1 MINLII
7 LVLTASAPIQNYA
20 LPGEIDPLDPHSGD
34 FLDLNLISYKQ
45 LGIEAYSEEN
55 YGLASRYFL
64 AFLSRNISDVNVI
77 YDLACCYALME
88 EPELA
93 ALYLRRA
100 VNAGYSD
107 FDYIL
112 EDHDFDTVRD
122 TPAFME
128 LMDQISRIHV
138 GPPEYTGESILFD
151 ARAAFRCLIRFPED
165 FDDSEQAYT
174 LLIGL
179 HGFGDSPE
187 SFIRLWGYFESPDF
201 IYACPCAPYPITVNG
216 ISGYSWFRMGAD
228 SIETSELDMISA
240 GYVEAAVDNLSE
252 SYNISDVFL
261 FGFSQGCGLTWLTG
275 LRYPDEFSGLIGFG
289 GRFDTAFIPESVIEN
304 VSGMNAFVANGTL
317 DESVDFAEGAHTVEM
332 LESYGMEVVFKSWNG
347 PHRVSRS
354 TLLEAQEWMKDLIQK
369 TRSIAVHFCWR
380 GSKRSMIQKNN
391 IRIEIPAGCKFT
403 SQFPRFQS
411 FLPIGNY

>member
-7 LVLTASAPIQNYA
+7 LVLTASAPIHNYA
-20 LPGEIDPLDPHSGD
+20 LPGEIDPMDPSSGD
-34 FLDLNLISYKQ
+34 FLDLNLSIYVQSG
-45 LGIEAYSEEN
+45 LEAYSEEN
-55 YGLASRYFL
+55 YGLAARYFL
-64 AFLSRNISDVNVI
+64 AFLTRNISDTNVI
-77 YDLACCYALME
+77 YNLACCYALME

-112 EDHDFDTVRD
+112 EDHDFDIVRN

-128 LMDQISRIHV
+128 LMDQISRIPV
-138 GPPEYTGESILFD
+138 GPPEFSGDSILFD
-151 ARAAFRCLIRFPED
+151 AKASFRCLLRFPEE
-165 FDDSEQAYT
+165 FDDSEQAYP

-201 IYACPCAPYPITVNG
+201 IYACPCAPYTVSVHG
-216 ISGYSWFRMGAD
+216 IFGYSWFRTGAD
-228 SIETSELDMISA
+228 SIETLELDMISA
-240 GYVEAAVDNLSE
+240 EYVATVAENLRE
-252 SYNISDVFL
+252 IYNISDVFL

-289 GRFDTAFIPESVIEN
+289 GRFDTDFIPESVVEN
-304 VSGMNAFVANGTL
+304 VSGMNAFVANGTM
-317 DESVDFAEGAHTVEM
+317 DESVDFTEGANTVDI

-347 PHRVSRS
+347 PHR
-354 TLLEAQEWMKDLIQK
+354 IN
-369 TRSIAVHFCWR
+369 RSILLKAQVWMESLR
-380 GSKRSMIQKNN
+380 
-391 IRIEIPAGCKFT
+391 
-403 SQFPRFQS
+403 
-411 FLPIGNY
+411 